1 MLSSLLDRVG
11 RTPLAREIEERS
23 ASEWSGR
30 RPTVIVGR
38 HQRLT
43 EALEEAVRYG
53 PSESPVLITGETGT
67 GKELFARVV
76 FLYSCCRRR
85 TMLSINCAQYS
96 DGNLLASELF
106 GHRKGSF
113 TGAVADKRGLF
124 EEADGGAVFLDEVGE
139 LSPTAQ
145 AMLLR
150 VLSEGEVVP
159 VGSSQARQVSVRVI
173 AATSRDLPQMVA
185 AGTFRADLFY
195 RLQYLQV
202 RVPPLRE
209 RGGDWQLIAGHYLA
223 QLGRRSGTERFL
235 SVDALLGLKGYAWP
249 GNVREVRG
257 MVDTGFH
264 RSTAQLITLADLGAG
279 LESAARSVQFSSLA
293 VTAADELCARMV
305 CGETN
310 FWEAVH
316 RPFMERDLNRAEVQ
330 EVVACGLRLVGGSY
344 KRLLA
349 PFGLG
354 PDEYLRFMDT
364 LRHHRL
370 KPERPQRDG
379 EADLPALH
387 VGTRGSRVA

>member
-23 ASEWSGR
+23 ASEWAGR

-38 HQRLT
+38 HRRLT
-43 EALEEAVRYG
+43 AALEQAVRFG
-53 PSESPVLITGETGT
+53 VSDSPVLITGETGT

-76 FLYSCCRRR
+76 FLYSRCRRR
-85 TMLSINCAQYS
+85 TMLSVNCAQYA

-113 TGAVADKRGLF
+113 TGAVAEKRGVF
-124 EEADGGAVFLDEVGE
+124 EEADGGCVFLDEVGE
-139 LSPTAQ
+139 LTPAAQ

-159 VGSSQARQVSVRVI
+159 VGSSQPRQVDVRVI
-173 AATSRDLPQMVA
+173 AATSRDLLQMVA
-185 AGTFRADLFY
+185 AGTFRADLYY

-223 QLGRRSGTERFL
+223 QLAGREGVERVL

-257 MVDTGFH
+257 MVDMGFH
-264 RSTAQLITLADLGAG
+264 QSTGGLITLADLGPA
-279 LESAARSVQFSSLA
+279 LESAAREAQFSSLA

-305 CGETN
+305 CGETS

-316 RPFMERDLNRAEVQ
+316 RPFLERDLNRAEVQ
-330 EVVACGLRLVGGSY
+330 AVIACGLKLVGGSY

-349 PFGLG
+349 PFGLADG
-354 PDEYLRFMDT
+354 DYLRFMDT

-370 KPERPQRDG
+370 KPERPQRAP
-379 EADLPALH
+379 EPESTAPPR
-387 VGTRGSRVA
+387 GTVSRVA

>member
-1 MLSSLLDRVG
+1 MLSSLLERVG
-11 RTPLAREIEERS
+11 RSPLAREIEERS
-23 ASEWSGR
+23 TSEWSGR

-38 HQRLT
+38 HRRLT
-43 EALEEAVRYG
+43 QALEEAVRYG
-53 PSESPVLITGETGT
+53 PSDSPVLITGETGT

-76 FLYSCCRRR
+76 FLYSRCRRR

-113 TGAVADKRGLF
+113 TGATADKRGIF
-124 EEADGGAVFLDEVGE
+124 EEADGGCVFLDEVGE
-139 LSPTAQ
+139 LSLTAQ

-159 VGSSQARQVSVRVI
+159 VGSSQARQVNVRLI

-195 RLQYLQV
+195 RLQYLHV

-223 QLGRRSGTERFL
+223 QLGTRSGTERFL

-257 MVDTGFH
+257 MVDTGFY
-264 RSTAQLITLADLGAG
+264 RSTGDLITLSDLGPA
-279 LESAARSVQFSSLA
+279 LESAAREAQFSSLS

-305 CGETN
+305 CGEAN
-310 FWEAVH
+310 YWDAVH
-316 RPFMERDLNRAEVQ
+316 RPFLERDLNRAEVQ
-330 EVVACGLRLVGGSY
+330 AVITCGLNLVGGSY

-349 PFGLG
+349 PFGLAD
-354 PDEYLRFMDT
+354 DEYLKFMDT

-370 KPERPQRDG
+370 KPEPAHR
-379 EADLPALH
+379 EAERSVPAPYLPGRAP
-387 VGTRGSRVA
+387 RVA